1 MNSKSTTNSQPLN
14 KKPLF
19 KKISVKK
26 KNTGRIGS
34 SNCCSNEKAVQNS
47 SIEES
52 GTDIPTS
59 TIDLTTWAKRRKREL
74 QDRAVK
80 LKGFAVRSR
89 KKDIPSLLARPS
101 IKSTSSWNNKNN
113 ASENDGMSMNTVPW
127 NKNDEKAENKEQE
140 FEDSTALGRKQKK
153 AMEEFILKQ
162 MEKSNFESESL
173 PVDANNKA
181 LSSEAL
187 YQELHSKIV
196 SQGEDA
202 AGNVVTFI
210 PPGADIISN
219 QDVGAGGTMLGG
231 TGKDIHVLQF
241 FIYL

>member
-1 MNSKSTTNSQPLN
+1 
-14 KKPLF
+14 LF
-19 KKISVKK
+19 KKLSDKK
-26 KNTGRIGS
+26 KKTGRIGS
-34 SNCCSNEKAVQNS
+34 SNCCSNEKVVQYPS
-47 SIEES
+47 TEES

-59 TIDLTTWAKRRKREL
+59 AIDLTIWAKRRKREL

-80 LKGFAVRSR
+80 LNFPSVMARSS
-89 KKDIPSLLARPS
+89 IGSSLSR
-101 IKSTSSWNNKNN
+101 NHKNN
-113 ASENDGMSMNTVPW
+113 ASENDGMSRNTAPW
-127 NKNDEKAENKEQE
+127 NKNEEKAENKDQE

-153 AMEEFILKQ
+153 AMEEYILKQ
-162 MEKSNFESESL
+162 MEKSNFESETV

-210 PPGADIISN
+210 SPGTDIISN

-241 FIYL
+241 YI